1 VKREYPDHPIVGVG
15 AIIIKGEE
23 VMLARRG
30 KEPGYGEWSIP
41 GGVVKLGETL
51 EEAVIREVSEE
62 ANLEVRVE
70 EMVEVLERIFRDP
83 QGKVQYHYVLVDFLC
98 EHLSGEANP
107 ASDALEIQW
116 VPESKIPR
124 QPLPGRTKRVIQKAF
139 EMRRKRL
146 LTTDRRPQTED
157 HGLMTA
163 DRRSITNNE

>member
-1 VKREYPDHPIVGVG
+1 MKREYPDHPIVGVG
-15 AIIIKGEE
+15 AIIIKGQE
-23 VMLARRG
+23 VLLARRG

-51 EEAVIREVSEE
+51 EEAVIREVREE
-62 ANLEVRVE
+62 VNLAIRVE

-116 VPESKIPR
+116 VPVLEIPR
-124 QPLPGRTKRVIQKAF
+124 QPLPGKTKRVIQKAF
-139 EMRRKRL
+139 EMRLKCQV
-146 LTTDRRPQTED
+146 TTDRLPT
-157 HGLMTA
+157 
-163 DRRSITNNE
+163 TNGK